1 MNFIFD
7 LSNKK
12 LSISEFKKEY
22 DSLIQDNQDY
32 IIKMIDICIKYDIF
46 LIIRKNQI
54 LDYSFCFEL
63 LLEIRKDKA
72 QIYDYLESKDFIE
85 RIDEILEA
93 FKNKRYYF
101 ALEFRE
107 SKN

>member
-12 LSISEFKKEY
+12 LSISKFKKEY

-85 RIDEILEA
+85 RIDEILDA
-93 FKNKRYYF
+93 FRNQKYYF

-107 SKN
+107 SKK